1 MMLAVLPVAAWTMNP
16 RDFPYRNILIL
27 KPGAVGDLLQL
38 TPVLRAL
45 KKDSSPKITLIVGT
59 PSTATLFRN
68 DPNVDEVIV
77 FDRSRTPLLPLW
89 NELRRK
95 RFDLV
100 LNFQRS
106 NPRAWLLASAAFPCR
121 VLVYHKART
130 RPVHAAKNY
139 LETLAPL
146 GVPVTDIGLKLY
158 LDEES
163 RSFARELFRSRGLGS
178 VPVVALN
185 PGATHAV
192 NRWPTKLFAA
202 LADRIQSELGAA
214 VIIIGGP
221 DDAELAQDIATR
233 SRSKPVSLAGTT
245 SLLQLGA
252 VLEQCAAAVSG
263 DTGPMHMATAVGT
276 PVIAL
281 FGAADPARTGPV
293 GAGHRVIRAED
304 VVCVP
309 CRSRTCSNRIHLEC
323 MEKIDVE
330 VVLRAVEASLRK
342 QR

>member
-1 MMLAVLPVAAWTMNP
+1 MPPLWTMDL
-16 RDFPYRNILIL
+16 REFPYRNILLI

-45 KKDSSPKITLIVGT
+45 KKNSPSPRITLIVGT

-77 FDRSRTPLLPLW
+77 FDRSRTPFLPLW
-89 NELRRK
+89 NELRGK

-106 NPRAWLLASAAFPCR
+106 NLRAWFLASAAFPCR
-121 VLVYHKART
+121 VLVYHKARART
-130 RPVHAAKNY
+130 VHAAENY
-139 LETLAPL
+139 IETLAPL
-146 GVPVTDIGLKLY
+146 GIPSTDIGLTLS

-163 RSFARELFRSRGLGS
+163 RSFARELFRSHGLGNL
-178 VPVVALN
+178 PVVALN

-192 NRWPTKLFAA
+192 NRWPASLFAV
-202 LADRIQSELGAA
+202 LADRIQSELSAAA
-214 VIIIGGP
+214 VVIGGP
-221 DDAELAQDIATR
+221 DDLALAGEIVER
-233 SRSKPVSLAGTT
+233 SRSKPLSLAGTT

-252 VLEQCAAAVSG
+252 VLEQCAALVSG

-293 GAGHRVIRAED
+293 GSGHRVIRAD
-304 VVCVP
+304 AVGCVP
-309 CRSRTCSNRIHLEC
+309 CRSRACSNRTRLEC

-330 VVLRAVEASLRK
+330 LVLRAVEASLRK